1 MPSLL
6 KDILVI
12 IFLNIFYYTQQY
24 YIIQSSARCFG
35 QFLPKYLL
43 GYFSIIILYKHKKT
57 AGSLIIWPPAC
68 YLFWYYFLY
77 IINSSNLNWDFTCF
91 ERFNNCYILLLNSPQ
106 ALENTG
112 FIAGELFLIVSL
124 VLYRPISV
132 YELW

>member
-43 GYFSIIILYKHKKT
+43 GYFSIIILYKHKKQQAVLLYDHLPVICSDIIFCISSIHQT
-57 AGSLIIWPPAC
+57 RIYRFVPSSLKLFFNDFSVGKIEPIKNTSCITMIIM
-68 YLFWYYFLY
+68 
-77 IINSSNLNWDFTCF
+77 LN
-91 ERFNNCYILLLNSPQ
+91 IP
-106 ALENTG
+106 
-112 FIAGELFLIVSL
+112 IVSSL
-124 VLYRPISV
+124 AP
-132 YELW
+132 

>member
-43 GYFSIIILYKHKKT
+43 GYFSIIILYKHKKNSRQSYYMT
-57 AGSLIIWPPAC
+57 TCLLFVLI
-68 YLFWYYFLY
+68 LFFVYHQFIKLEFGYFVA
-77 IINSSNLNWDFTCF
+77 T
-91 ERFNNCYILLLNSPQ
+91 ILIQ
-106 ALENTG
+106 
-112 FIAGELFLIVSL
+112 
-124 VLYRPISV
+124 
-132 YELW
+132 